1 VRRTFHPIPAST
13 LRPVSILAPH
23 AWCMGATPHP
33 NCGEQGSG
41 AEFAWHP
48 SAQIADA
55 WLVHLVDFANDI
67 GELSISC
74 QVEVKASKLAY
85 EMLNLYS
92 TPHASNTHGNL
103 YIIRDLRKPSSRV
116 AGFPLRPPSRTS
128 VPYILHSTQYTG
140 KWRTSWTSSLTVYHD
155 T

>member
-1 VRRTFHPIPAST
+1 
-13 LRPVSILAPH
+13 
-23 AWCMGATPHP
+23 MGATPHP

-103 YIIRDLRKPSSRV
+103 YIIRDLWKPSSRV
-116 AGFPLRPPSRTS
+116 AGFPLD
-128 VPYILHSTQYTG
+128 LHLEYLYHLSYTLRNIRVNG
-140 KWRTSWTSSLTVYHD
+140 GPLGHAV
-155 T
+155 